1 MFNGGAMERSGLV
14 VWAEV
19 CGRVSSPMVTG
30 VPPACRRPGSF
41 SRSPEKTEPKEGHP
55 AFAPTGSAS
64 RRVRARLRGFA
75 DSTSCADGE
84 LAGIPAGH
92 PAGLILR
99 RVPLLEGDEK
109 AAHRSAKLDHTPL
122 LFLTLGYR

>member
-1 MFNGGAMERSGLV
+1 MFRIFMFNGGAMERSGLV

-41 SRSPEKTEPKEGHP
+41 SRSPEKTEPKEGRP
-55 AFAPTGSAS
+55 ALAPTGSSS

-75 DSTSCADGE
+75 DRASCPGVE
-84 LAGIPAGH
+84 LVGIPADH
-92 PAGLILR
+92 PAGLVLR
-99 RVPLLEGDEK
+99 RAPLHDG
-109 AAHRSAKLDHTPL
+109 R
-122 LFLTLGYR
+122 